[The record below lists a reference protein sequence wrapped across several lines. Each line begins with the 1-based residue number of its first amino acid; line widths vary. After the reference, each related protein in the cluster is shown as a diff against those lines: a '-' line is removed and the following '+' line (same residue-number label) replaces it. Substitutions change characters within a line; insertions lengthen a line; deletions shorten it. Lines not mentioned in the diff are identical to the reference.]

1 MDLNLELPK
10 FVWSDE
16 NWIAHRKKTMA
27 DPKTLPLNI
36 YEIDLGSWK
45 TRYGKT
51 NKYGDAFLNYGEIS
65 CELISYM
72 KEMGYTHVVILPRNC
87 RFEIVSD
94 PDPRFGSPE
103 DFMAFVNALHRS
115 GIGIILDLITL
126 RKHINEIPEDLE
138 ELSEEDIFNI
148 PDADLCSE
156 LSVNACYWIENY
168 HIDGIR
174 AETDCIYGCEAEAAE
189 LFESLNFDLHEKHPD
204 IITVA
209 MLTDNEKVSYAE
221 NCDFTFVQNSQIA
234 HDLFEY
240 GSCDPYFRRYHH
252 DKVIFKNKELSDRVI
267 IPVTH
272 ADVEGG
278 RKALLDKMFGLY
290 EDKFSCYKALMCHEM
305 AMPGKKMMFMGSEFG
320 QFREWD
326 RTNQL
331 EWFMLDYDMHRKLR
345 TFVADINDFYL
356 KTPEFQGDIQWINKT
371 DGDKNVVSYLRKY
384 KGGEVV
390 CVMNF
395 SGVDIGNYYVYVD
408 RPGTYDIILNSDE
421 PYYGGSGVYRTQSVH
436 TDTDINGGH
445 YLSLNLAKLS
455 GLYLRRTDRDL
466 KAVLS

>member
-1 MDLNLELPK
+1 MNLPEYG
-10 FVWSDE
+10 WSDE
-16 NWIAHRKKTMA
+16 NWLSFRKSNMK
-27 DPKTLPLNI
+27 DPKTVPLNI

-51 NKYGDAFLNYGEIS
+51 NKYGDAFLNYGEIAG
-65 CELISYM
+65 ELVPYI
-72 KEMGYTHVVILPRNC
+72 KEMGYTHVVVLPGNC
-87 RFEIVSD
+87 RFEVISE
-94 PDPRFGSPE
+94 PDSRFGTAE
-103 DFMAFVNALHRS
+103 DFMAFVNALHRG
-115 GIGIILDLITL
+115 GIGVILDLITL
-126 RKHINEIPEDLE
+126 RKPVSEIPEDAE
-138 ELSEEDIFNI
+138 ELSEEDIFYI
-148 PDADLCSE
+148 PDEKLGAE
-156 LSVNACYWIENY
+156 LLENALFWIENY

-174 AETDCIYGCEAEAAE
+174 FETDCVFGCEAAAAE
-189 LFESLNFDLHEKHPD
+189 LFRKINSAVYEKYPD
-204 IITVA
+204 VITVS
-209 MLTDNEKVSYAE
+209 MLTDSEKVSFAE
-221 NCDFTFVQNSQIA
+221 NCGFTFVQNSKIA
-234 HDLFEY
+234 HELFEY

-252 DKVIFKNKELSDRVI
+252 DKVIFKNHELSDSII

-305 AMPGKKMMFMGSEFG
+305 AMPGKKMLFMGSEFG

-371 DGDKNVVSYLRKY
+371 DSDKNVVSYLRRY

-395 SGVDIGNYYVYVD
+395 SGVDLGNYYVYVEKS
-408 RPGTYDIILNSDE
+408 GTYDMILNSDE
-421 PYYGGSGVYRTQSVH
+421 PYYGGSGVFRTHSVH

-455 GLYLRRTDRDL
+455 GLYLRRVDRGA
-466 KAVLS
+466 KAVLD